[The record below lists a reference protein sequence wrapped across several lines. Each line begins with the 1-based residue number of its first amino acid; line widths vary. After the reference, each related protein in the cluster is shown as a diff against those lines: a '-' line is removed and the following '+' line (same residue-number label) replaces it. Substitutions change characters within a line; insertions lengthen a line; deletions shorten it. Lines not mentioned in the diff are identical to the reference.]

1 METNQMEWQSAETLT
16 AGPSLDFVRAVA
28 ELLET
33 DPNDILAELGY
44 TPSEVEAEPVLVAA

>member
-1 METNQMEWQSAETLT
+1 METNTMEWQSAETPT
-16 AGPSLDFVRAVA
+16 AGPSLDFICAVA

-44 TPSEVEAEPVLVAA
+44 TPPILEAVLAEV

>member
-44 TPSEVEAEPVLVAA
+44 TPSEVEAEPVLVTA

>member
-1 METNQMEWQSAETLT
+1 METNTMEWQSAEVAT
-16 AGPSLDFVRAVA
+16 AGPSLDFICAVA

-44 TPSEVEAEPVLVAA
+44 TPPAVEAVPVEA